1 MGNTLGR
8 ALIAAALCAAMPT
21 LIFTLSHATLP
32 MAILAGGLGMVILV
46 VLALPE
52 IKILL
57 RL

>member
-1 MGNTLGR
+1 
-8 ALIAAALCAAMPT
+8 